1 MVTMMMLMMMI
12 RMMIRISAFFMII
25 FFAAIIVPIQD
36 LCRPLCGR
44 KSNVYQT
51 SLLNIC
57 GDKILHRLNISEK
70 IFHLLNYFWGQ
81 NFVLSCTSSG
91 TKNSHDCGD
100 GFWRSTKYEVQ
111 EVQIMAGQG
120 HYILTRGKQRQGK
133 IWSPCYYFLHNFCH
147 QLPILFFWSFVNE
160 THL

>member
-1 MVTMMMLMMMI
+1 MPCWQLI
-12 RMMIRISAFFMII
+12 APSASKYDDDSNLRIIMII

-91 TKNSHDCGD
+91 TKYPHDCGD
-100 GFWRSTKYEVQ
+100 GFWRSTKYEGTRSTNYGGTGTLYPNKGKTTTGKNL
-111 EVQIMAGQG
+111 ITLLLL
-120 HYILTRGKQRQGK
+120 LT
-133 IWSPCYYFLHNFCH
+133 
-147 QLPILFFWSFVNE
+147 
-160 THL
+160 